1 MNTSAWLTAEATEL
15 AKKRKKIIRDE
26 LFFEYLAV
34 LCEEQG
40 KRIEQAENE
49 LDGRLWD
56 SQKW

>member
-15 AKKRKKIIRDE
+15 AKKEKNYKRRA
-26 LFFEYLAV
+26 FFEYLAV